1 MSLDDPTRAGAP
13 TPLGRPQQPADPTAA
28 VENPT
33 TTAERAPDRVVPAGF
48 SRGEDAIYQQQWGTQ
63 QPWQPSAA
71 AAAPPAWQQQPPAAP
86 SRARVPAA
94 LPLEGQVYAQA
105 LRPLP
110 RRVGR
115 WFLAWAIAIGFFFL
129 GQAVALA
136 LMMPGLLEVF
146 ADPMAATDPAYLMD
160 AIMGSPMAFLG
171 VNLSWAA
178 MIPGAVVALAAYGDK
193 AMGFAFSVAGRWRW
207 SAVGRS
213 ALVVAPIFAAYVGL
227 TFLIDP
233 SIEWR
238 FQPDW
243 LLVAIV
249 VLTTPLQSSGEEFAF
264 RGIVTQQL
272 GSWMRN
278 PWVSSLVTGGLIG
291 LVFGLAHIG
300 YPPLAILQVSLVGFT
315 CAMLTFRTGGL
326 EAACVVHTANNVF
339 IMLPLALMG
348 VSPFATSSGEE
359 GPFWIQL
366 VAFAACIA
374 ALGLSYVAVHLMSKR
389 WQRRTEGAPGAE
401 LLLLPKPQPMLVAPG
416 MPAMAG
422 APGYG
427 APAYGMPQ
435 QPGYGAPGYGM
446 PQQPGYGAPGYGM
459 PQQAGSGMPQQ
470 QPAFDASVPAPGV
483 AQGGWQ
489 QQAQDAGWQP
499 PGQWHAYAPLP
510 GAQPWPQDAQHP
522 VPQQWAPPAAPQQ
535 PWPSAEAPASHPAAE
550 QHGWG
555 GPVDAATPAAS
566 EAAASEPPEASEPPA
581 TADEPPRDER

>member
-1 MSLDDPTRAGAP
+1 MSLDDQSRAGAP
-13 TPLGRPQQPADPTAA
+13 TPLGRPQQPADPSAA
-28 VENPT
+28 VENPAT
-33 TTAERAPDRVVPAGF
+33 AAERAPDRVVPPGF
-48 SRGEDAIYQQQWGTQ
+48 SRGEDTIYQQQWGTQ
-63 QPWQPSAA
+63 QPWQPPAA
-71 AAAPPAWQQQPPAAP
+71 PGAPPAWQQQAPTAP

-115 WFLAWAIAIGFFFL
+115 WFLAWAIAIGFFAL
-129 GQAVALA
+129 GQAIALA
-136 LMMPGLLEVF
+136 LMMPGLLEIF
-146 ADPMAATDPAYLMD
+146 DDPTTAANDPAFLMD

-171 VNLSWAA
+171 INLSWAA

-207 SAVGRS
+207 GAVGRT
-213 ALVVAPIFAAYVGL
+213 ALVVAPIFAIYVGV

-249 VLTTPLQSSGEEFAF
+249 LLTTPLQSSGEEFAF

-278 PWVSSLVTGGLIG
+278 PWVSSLVTGGAIG

-401 LLLLPKPQPMLVAPG
+401 LLLLPKPQPQLVASG
-416 MPAMAG
+416 MPAMAA

-427 APAYGMPQ
+427 A
-435 QPGYGAPGYGM
+435 
-446 PQQPGYGAPGYGM
+446 PGYGAPGYGM
-459 PQQAGSGMPQQ
+459 PQQAPGYGAPGYGMPSQAPGFGAPGYGMPPQAPGYGAPGYGMPQQ
-470 QPAFDASVPAPGV
+470 
-483 AQGGWQ
+483 GWQ
-489 QQAQDAGWQP
+489 QPA
-499 PGQWHAYAPLP
+499 
-510 GAQPWPQDAQHP
+510 
-522 VPQQWAPPAAPQQ
+522 PQQWAPQAMPQQPWAQQAAPQQ
-535 PWPSAEAPASHPAAE
+535 AWPPAGPPTPHPAPE

-555 GPVDAATPAAS
+555 APVEAEPQAPANEPPPAA
-566 EAAASEPPEASEPPA
+566 EEPQ
-581 TADEPPRDER
+581 RDDR

>member
-1 MSLDDPTRAGAP
+1 MSLDDPRRIGAP
-13 TPLGRPQQPADPTAA
+13 APIGRTPQPAEPAAA
-28 VENPT
+28 VENPVT
-33 TTAERAPDRVVPAGF
+33 SAARPPERVVPTGF
-48 SRGEDAIYQQQWGTQ
+48 SRGEDAIFHEQWGQPAQPAQPWGQQPQPWGQ
-63 QPWQPSAA
+63 QPWQ
-71 AAAPPAWQQQPPAAP
+71 QQQPAP

-94 LPLEGQVYAQA
+94 LPLEGQVYAQV

-115 WFLAWAIAIGFFFL
+115 WFLAWAIAIGFFAL
-129 GQAVALA
+129 GQAIALV
-136 LMMPGLLEVF
+136 LMMPGIVEIF
-146 ADPMAATDPAYLMD
+146 SNPAAATDPEALMGTL
-160 AIMGSPMAFLG
+160 MGSPMAFLG

-207 SAVGRS
+207 GAVGRS
-213 ALVVAPIFAAYVGL
+213 AMVVAPIFAIYVGI

-291 LVFGLAHIG
+291 LVFGAAHIG

-348 VSPFATSSGEE
+348 VSPFSTSTGEE

-374 ALGLSYVAVHLMSKR
+374 ALGLSYLAVHLLSKR
-389 WQRRTEGAPGAE
+389 WQRRTEGAAGAE
-401 LLLLPKPQPMLVAPG
+401 LLLLPKPQPQLVAAGMGPGSG
-416 MPAMAG
+416 MPQPYGVPQQGYG

-427 APAYGMPQ
+427 MPAQ
-435 QPGYGAPGYGM
+435 QGYGAPGYGM
-446 PQQPGYGAPGYGM
+446 PQQGYGAPGYGM
-459 PQQAGSGMPQQ
+459 PQQQGYGAPGYGMPQQ
-470 QPAFDASVPAPGV
+470 QGYGAPGYGMPQ
-483 AQGGWQ
+483 QGYGASGYGMPQ
-489 QQAQDAGWQP
+489 QQGYGAPGSGMPAQQGYDQQG
-499 PGQWHAYAPLP
+499 Y
-510 GAQPWPQDAQHP
+510 GATGSEMPQQRAADAQAS
-522 VPQQWAPPAAPQQ
+522 AP
-535 PWPSAEAPASHPAAE
+535 
-550 QHGWG
+550 HGWG
-555 GPVDAATPAAS
+555 ESIAPS
-566 EAAASEPPEASEPPA
+566 
-581 TADEPPRDER
+581 DEPTAEPGEPSPASDGDEAPRGER

>member
-1 MSLDDPTRAGAP
+1 MSLDDPRRIGAP
-13 TPLGRPQQPADPTAA
+13 PPLARPQPADPTAA
-28 VENPT
+28 VENP
-33 TTAERAPDRVVPAGF
+33 AGAMRPPERVVPSGF
-48 SRGEDAIYQQQWGTQ
+48 SRGEDAIYREQWGVE
-63 QPWQPSAA
+63 
-71 AAAPPAWQQQPPAAP
+71 QPPAPSATQPPPWHQPPPAPP

-94 LPLEGQVYAQA
+94 LPLEGQVYAQV

-115 WFLAWAIAIGFFFL
+115 WFLAWAIAIGFFAL
-129 GQAVALA
+129 GQTIALVL
-136 LMMPGLLEVF
+136 LMPSIIELF
-146 ADPMAATDPAYLMD
+146 ADPTAVAANPEELMGSL
-160 AIMGSPMAFLG
+160 MGSPMAFLG

-207 SAVGRS
+207 GAVGRS
-213 ALVVAPIFAAYVGL
+213 ALVVAPIFAVYVGI

-233 SIEWR
+233 TFEWR

-348 VSPFATSSGEE
+348 MSPFATSSGEE

-366 VAFAACIA
+366 VAFVACVA
-374 ALGLSYVAVHLMSKR
+374 ALGLSYLAVHLMSRR

-401 LLLLPKPQPMLVAPG
+401 LLLLPKPQPIAFAQPAYAGAPG
-416 MPAMAG
+416 MPGYAV
-422 APGYG
+422 PGD
-427 APAYGMPQ
+427 
-435 QPGYGAPGYGM
+435 GAPGYGM
-446 PQQPGYGAPGYGM
+446 PPQAAAPFAPASQATPFGAPTTFG
-459 PQQAGSGMPQQ
+459 PSA
-470 QPAFDASVPAPGV
+470 
-483 AQGGWQ
+483 GWQ
-489 QQAQDAGWQP
+489 QQAQAAGWQP
-499 PGQWHAYAPLP
+499 PGQWHAYAPRR
-510 GAQPWPQDAQHP
+510 DD
-522 VPQQWAPPAAPQQ
+522 APQG
-535 PWPSAEAPASHPAAE
+535 EAR
-550 QHGWG
+550 QVGWG
-555 GPVDAATPAAS
+555 APV
-566 EAAASEPPEASEPPA
+566 EPPQGDASRGWDAPVEPPA
-581 TADEPPRDER
+581 SDPASEPPRDER